1 MTDLADGITSEL
13 GVLVDQPFDV
23 RWARYWSLIV
33 YMTKHD
39 PGSMGELSGLIVD
52 QEEKLAAA
60 EQRPS
65 VQTLLG
71 EERNARRESAETKLF
86 ELLAPLLH
94 AADTPENR
102 AALAA
107 ERDNILREV
116 RAYAQQ
122 AEPDEAYAAN
132 VTAMDQV
139 TAFAAVSA
147 RAFRP
152 EAAKA
157 RPSLRELADAQP
169 GTVLPDPAHAKP
181 PPAAQ
186 PEPPQST
193 QPEPPQSEAVTLKV
207 DPPEEEK
214 EPEAPPPPDE
224 DVSAHR
230 TQAKAAASNDTAS
243 SGGRGGLILGV
254 VVALLLVGAV
264 GAGVVLMPG
273 LLGGDDGAQPVAVKP
288 AEEKPVQAEQAEQT
302 PQAEEAPQTEQVA
315 AEEPAASE
323 PAQEESATQ
332 QIAEQTT
339 AEAPASEAPAAQAPA
354 TDAPAVQTVSETFT
368 KLYNDIMQVDA
379 SKCAAP
385 SDPEVAKLDQLATFT
400 QCVEA
405 EGEAL
410 EGSFRILLS
419 QAGGRWL
426 DANRWGAPRGPHV
439 EPLSKAWQRIS
450 EVRRRWGLLARN
462 SVNTYA
468 ASFVG
473 WKSHGMEGWRFFV
486 WRCRCNGK
494 AELISSDGTE
504 AIPRV
509 FVSIPISVGSEE
521 EARNAA
527 GEFRAIF
534 LGKYAVGQQD
544 AVRFGATDASLK
556 FGLPG
561 GLGISRPHATREA
574 AEEYLASFKAFHT
587 AYGYKIEEIK

>member
-1 MTDLADGITSEL
+1 MNDLADGITSEL

-33 YMTKHD
+33 YMTERD
-39 PGSMGELSGLIVD
+39 PGSMSELSGLIVS
-52 QEEKLAAA
+52 QEEQLAAA

-65 VQTLLG
+65 VKTLLG
-71 EERNARRESAETKLF
+71 EERTVRRERAETKLF

-94 AADTPENR
+94 AEDTPENR

-116 RAYAQQ
+116 RAYAAQ

-152 EAAKA
+152 EAARA
-157 RPSLRELADAQP
+157 RPSLRELANAKP
-169 GTVLPDPAHAKP
+169 GGPLPDPALAEP
-181 PPAAQ
+181 PQPQSAQPAPPQPAPAPPEPAQ
-186 PEPPQST
+186 PEP
-193 QPEPPQSEAVTLKV
+193 VTLKV
-207 DPPEEEK
+207 DPPEEKE
-214 EPEAPPPPDE
+214 EPEAPPPDE

-230 TQAKAAASNDTAS
+230 AQAKAASSNDAAS
-243 SGGRGGLILGV
+243 SGGRGGLMVGI
-254 VVALLLVGAV
+254 VVALLLIGAV

-273 LLGGDDGAQPVAVKP
+273 LLGGDDGAQPIAVKP
-288 AEEKPVQAEQAEQT
+288 AEEKPAQTEQAEDAAPAAQQT
-302 PQAEEAPQTEQVA
+302 AEEKPADEQAAQDAP
-315 AEEPAASE
+315 
-323 PAQEESATQ
+323 ATQ
-332 QIAEQTT
+332 QLAQQET
-339 AEAPASEAPAAQAPA
+339 AEAPAAAETPAASAPAAQP
-354 TDAPAVQTVSETFT
+354 VSETFT

-379 SKCAAP
+379 SKCASP
-385 SDPEVAKLDQLATFT
+385 SDPEAAKLDQLTTFT

-450 EVRRRWGLLARN
+450 EIRRRWGLLARN
-462 SVNTYA
+462 SVNAYA

-509 FVSIPISVGSEE
+509 FISIPVSVGSEE

-561 GLGISRPHATREA
+561 GLGISRPHASREA
-574 AEEYLASFKAFHT
+574 AEEYLASFKAFHA

>member
-1 MTDLADGITSEL
+1 LADGITSEL

-33 YMTKHD
+33 YMTEHD
-39 PGSMGELSGLIVD
+39 PGSMSELSGLIVS
-52 QEEKLAAA
+52 QEEQLAAA

-65 VQTLLG
+65 VRTLLG
-71 EERNARRESAETKLF
+71 DERTARRERAETKLF

-94 AADTPENR
+94 AEDTPENR
-102 AALAA
+102 AALAT

-116 RAYAQQ
+116 RAYAAQ
-122 AEPDEAYAAN
+122 AQPDEAYAAN

-152 EAAKA
+152 EAART
-157 RPSLRELADAQP
+157 RPSLRELADAKP
-169 GTVLPDPAHAKP
+169 GGPLPDPALAEPPKP
-181 PPAAQ
+181 QPAQPAPPQ
-186 PEPPQST
+186 PEPPQ
-193 QPEPPQSEAVTLKV
+193 PEPVTLKV
-207 DPPEEEK
+207 DPAEEK
-214 EPEAPPPPDE
+214 EEPEAPPPPPDE

-230 TQAKAAASNDTAS
+230 AQAKAAASDDAAS
-243 SGGRGGLILGV
+243 SGRRGGLMVGI

-264 GAGVVLMPG
+264 GAGVVLMPE
-273 LLGGDDGAQPVAVKP
+273 LLGGGDGAQPVAVKP
-288 AEEKPVQAEQAEQT
+288 AEQKPAQTEQAEQAED
-302 PQAEEAPQTEQVA
+302 AAPAAQQA
-315 AEEPAASE
+315 AEEKPAE
-323 PAQEESATQ
+323 QQPAQEAPATQ
-332 QIAEQTT
+332 QVAQEQT
-339 AEAPASEAPAAQAPA
+339 AEAPAATQAPATTAPAAQP
-354 TDAPAVQTVSETFT
+354 VSETFT
-368 KLYNDIMQVDA
+368 KLYNDIMKADA

-385 SDPEVAKLDQLATFT
+385 SDPEAAKLNQLTTFT
-400 QCVEA
+400 KCVEA
-405 EGEAL
+405 EGETL

-450 EVRRRWGLLARN
+450 EIRRRWSLLARN
-462 SVNTYA
+462 SVNAYA

-494 AELISSDGTE
+494 AELVSSDGTE

-509 FVSIPISVGSEE
+509 FISIPVSVQSEE

-544 AVRFGATDASLK
+544 AVRFGATDAALK

-561 GLGISRPHATREA
+561 GLGVSRPHATREA
-574 AEEYLASFKAFHT
+574 AEQYIASFKAFHA
-587 AYGYKIEEIK
+587 AYGYKVEEIK